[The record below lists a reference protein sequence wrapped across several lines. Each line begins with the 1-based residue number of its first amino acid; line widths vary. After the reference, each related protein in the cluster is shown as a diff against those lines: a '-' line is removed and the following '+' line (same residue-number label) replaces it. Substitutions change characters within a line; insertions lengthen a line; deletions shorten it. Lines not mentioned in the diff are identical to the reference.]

1 MMTERDMDREELE
14 ESRKAFEQAK
24 AANAEA
30 DSALADVHRTS
41 LGIRVIVERNGY
53 VDRFR
58 QMLRGA

>member
-1 MMTERDMDREELE
+1 MTEKDERDRELA
-14 ESRKAFEQAK
+14 ESRKAFQEATAK
-24 AANAEA
+24 SAEA
-30 DSALADVHRTS
+30 DRVLEEVHRTS